1 GSLRTGV
8 RPRAYEIVNTLHKM
22 VRPEEILK
30 RLFQFTVVMSDA
42 MEEDLA
48 RRGLT
53 RARATLLAYLR
64 DQGPTIQSELAR
76 ALRVSPRNVTGL
88 VNGLEASGLVRR
100 SPHPTDGRAALVELT
115 DDGAHAAAALARDER
130 EFAQYLFADRTTD
143 ELDTLAVGL
152 DQLLA
157 CLSDPEYSTLRRS
170 ALRRW
175 PLATKTGRATRQ
187 RR

>member
-1 GSLRTGV
+1 
-8 RPRAYEIVNTLHKM
+8 VNTLHN
-22 VRPEEILK
+22 VVSPEEILR
-30 RLFQFTVVMSDA
+30 RLFQLTVAMSDA

-53 RARATLLAYLR
+53 RARATLLAHLR
-64 DQGPTIQSELAR
+64 DRGPTIQSALAR

-88 VNGLEASGLVRR
+88 VNGLETSGLVKR

-115 DDGAHAAAALARDER
+115 KDGARAAASLARDER
-130 EFAQYLFADRTTD
+130 EFAQYLFAHRTTD
-143 ELDTLAVGL
+143 ELGNLAVGL

-157 CLSDPEYSTLRRS
+157 YLSDPAYATLRRS

-175 PLATKTGRATRQ
+175 PLAAKSGRTTKQ